1 MYFFLFQHKSVLCY
15 FRTNFDSWS
24 ILKYIFRILSIRFK
38 NENWNR
44 RNSGMWKFYSL
55 LSLFLKRW
63 LSGGSF
69 ALILV
74 KDGAFL
80 WIIDNLSDFFQFMHL
95 ETLWIIF
102 IINSWS
108 FIDETYNWVII
119 RKNYN
124 LLGLRS
130 LPFKS
135 QRQMPSNLIIR
146 NDVS

>member
-1 MYFFLFQHKSVLCY
+1 MNFFLFQHKSVLCY

-55 LSLFLKRW
+55 LSLFLKRC
-63 LSGGSF
+63 LSGGLL

-80 WIIDNLSDFFQFMHL
+80 WIIDNLSDFFRFMHL
-95 ETLWIIF
+95 VTLWIIF

-124 LLGLRS
+124 LLGLWS
-130 LPFKS
+130 LPFIS